1 MIWIFLPYEATRRFS
16 WLLLPYLST
25 SKLPN
30 PRHTLDTLL
39 FALCKR
45 HKKKKKTRSAD
56 ECINLSNHAVI
67 PSTPHFAQSRPC

>member
-45 HKKKKKTRSAD
+45 HKKKKKRDRLMNA
-56 ECINLSNHAVI
+56 
-67 PSTPHFAQSRPC
+67 STCRTMR